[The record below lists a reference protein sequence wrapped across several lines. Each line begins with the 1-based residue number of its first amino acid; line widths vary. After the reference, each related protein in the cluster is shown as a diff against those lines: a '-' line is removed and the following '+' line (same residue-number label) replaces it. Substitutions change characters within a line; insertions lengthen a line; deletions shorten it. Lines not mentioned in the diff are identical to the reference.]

1 MPFEK
6 DIIRIM
12 KSAIITLALIVLLLC
27 SCHRSKTDEAQS
39 AGITAEMA
47 YEGVNNYCHSNYD
60 WSIAADNPSMMSVT
74 MGEETTSEYQVIF
87 RSYTG
92 ALVYFYVDKASG
104 KTRMVESVP
113 ALEVDSAAGTI
124 DLKDYL
130 DKKQ

>member
-1 MPFEK
+1 
-6 DIIRIM
+6 M
-12 KSAIITLALIVLLLC
+12 KSAITTLALIVLLLC

>member
-1 MPFEK
+1 
-6 DIIRIM
+6 M

-113 ALEVDSAAGTI
+113 ALEVDSADCTI

>member
-1 MPFEK
+1 M
-6 DIIRIM
+6 
-12 KSAIITLALIVLLLC
+12 
-27 SCHRSKTDEAQS
+27 AQS

-104 KTRMVESVP
+104 KTRLVESVP

>member
-1 MPFEK
+1 
-6 DIIRIM
+6 M
-12 KSAIITLALIVLLLC
+12 KSAITTLALIVLLLC
-27 SCHRSKTDEAQS
+27 SCHRSKTDVAQS

-92 ALVYFYVDKASG
+92 ALVYFYVDKTSG